1 MRGVDSILLRDCSG
15 EIAPQRISSDKLR
28 PSALAPF
35 RSVVFTLIFIM
46 AGYTSA
52 WARSNVDN
60 LPSINSGE
68 VAIGHIIVPLQ
79 SSFLNGAG

>member
-1 MRGVDSILLRDCSG
+1 MRGADSILVRDCSG

-52 WARSNVDN
+52 
-60 LPSINSGE
+60 
-68 VAIGHIIVPLQ
+68 
-79 SSFLNGAG
+79 